1 MSSLRHARFFRHFL
15 AVVNEGSLT
24 AAAQKVAVTQS
35 ALTKSIRK
43 LEQELGTPLFERL
56 PRGTALTIYGKT
68 LLPHAQRIVAECRLA
83 DLELQAFG
91 SGHSG
96 LLKVGAGLMFGA
108 TMVPAAIAQLYE
120 HYPGIAFQLVSGVTE
135 VNFPLLRAGEL
146 DLMFGLLPP
155 PTTIPEYLAYRP
167 IIELSSR
174 VVAGADHP
182 LVRGRKI
189 VRAADL
195 ADYPWVVI
203 QHDRELVNNIL
214 AALTTEGGRTPRINV
229 EVTSLSSLVRILRAG
244 TYLSSFADAIAA
256 MPDLGLALVPYE
268 QRIIRGEAG
277 VVYHR
282 SLERYGPALRLI
294 ELVPLSRVATDHSAV
309 RAICARTASR
319 RLRAGSKAGSSAS
332 SRS

>member
-1 MSSLRHARFFRHFL
+1 MSSLRHAHFFRHFL

-155 PTTIPEYLAYRP
+155 PATIPEYLAYRP

-182 LVRGRKI
+182 LVRGRNI
-189 VRAADL
+189 VRAAEL

-294 ELVPLSRVATDHSAV
+294 ELVQSA
-309 RAICARTASR
+309 AAQM
-319 RLRAGSKAGSSAS
+319 RL
-332 SRS
+332 

>member
-1 MSSLRHARFFRHFL
+1 MSALRNAHYFRHFL

-43 LEQELGTPLFERL
+43 LEQALGTPLFERL
-56 PRGTALTIYGKT
+56 PRGIALTVYGKT

-91 SGHSG
+91 VGHSG

-108 TMVPAAIAQLYE
+108 TMVPAAIAGLYE
-120 HYPGIAFQLVSGVTE
+120 QYPGVAFQLVSGVTD

-146 DLMFGLLPP
+146 DMMFGLLPP
-155 PTTIPEYLAYRP
+155 LATIPEYLTYRP
-167 IIELSSR
+167 IVELSSR
-174 VVAGADHP
+174 VVAGASHP
-182 LVRGRKI
+182 LVRRRSVK
-189 VRAADL
+189 AAEL

-203 QHDRELVNNIL
+203 QHDRDLVNNIL
-214 AALTTEGGRTPRINV
+214 AALTGPDGRTPTINV

-256 MPDLGLALVPYE
+256 MPDLGLALVPYD
-268 QRIIRGEAG
+268 QRIVRGQAG

-282 SLERYGPALRLI
+282 SLERYGPAIRLI
-294 ELVPLSRVATDHSAV
+294 ELVQLAATSMQ
-309 RAICARTASR
+309 
-319 RLRAGSKAGSSAS
+319 L
-332 SRS
+332 

>member
-1 MSSLRHARFFRHFL
+1 MSALRNAHYFRHFL
-15 AVVNEGSLT
+15 AVVHEGSLT

-56 PRGTALTIYGKT
+56 PRGIALTVYGKT
-68 LLPHAQRIVAECRLA
+68 LLPHAQRIVAECRLP

-91 SGHSG
+91 VGHSG
-96 LLKVGAGLMFGA
+96 LLKIGAGLMFGA
-108 TMVPAAIAQLYE
+108 TMVPAAIAGLYDD
-120 HYPGIAFQLVSGVTE
+120 YPGVAFQLVSGVTE

-146 DLMFGLLPP
+146 DMMFGLLPP
-155 PTTIPEYLAYRP
+155 FTTIPEYLTYRP

-174 VVAGADHP
+174 VVAGTSHP
-182 LVRGRKI
+182 LVARRRS
-189 VRAADL
+189 VEAAEL
-195 ADYPWVVI
+195 ANYPWVVI

-214 AALTTEGGRTPRINV
+214 AALTGTNGRTPTINV
-229 EVTSLSSLVRILRAG
+229 EVTSLSSLVRILRGG

-268 QRIIRGEAG
+268 HRIVRGQAG

-282 SLERYGPALRLI
+282 SLERYGPAIRLVERV
-294 ELVPLSRVATDHSAV
+294 ELEAANMQL
-309 RAICARTASR
+309 
-319 RLRAGSKAGSSAS
+319 
-332 SRS
+332 

>member
-1 MSSLRHARFFRHFL
+1 MSSLRHAHFFRHFL

-203 QHDRELVNNIL
+203 QHDRELVSNIL

-268 QRIIRGEAG
+268 QRIIRGDAG

-294 ELVPLSRVATDHSAV
+294 ELVQGAA
-309 RAICARTASR
+309 AQM
-319 RLRAGSKAGSSAS
+319 RL
-332 SRS
+332 